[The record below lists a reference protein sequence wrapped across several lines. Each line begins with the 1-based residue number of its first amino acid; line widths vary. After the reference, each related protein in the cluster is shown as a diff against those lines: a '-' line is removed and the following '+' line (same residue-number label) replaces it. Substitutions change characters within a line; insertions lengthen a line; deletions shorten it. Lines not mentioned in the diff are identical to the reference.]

1 MDDDISI
8 SSWLKNESGSR
19 PERASFLDKLQEGEE
34 HIAYDSQKAIHNEVF
49 SKINCLDC
57 GNYCKTT
64 PPIYTKKD
72 VKRIA
77 RHIGITPKTFIRK
90 YTIEDIGGELTGIK
104 VPCHFLN
111 EDNTCSIYEVRP
123 EACRRYPHT
132 DEKEFAERP
141 EMAQYQLF
149 TTINDLNG
157 SKELFTEGL
166 KEFCLPS
173 FRSSHLYSPMYKLS
187 AVFLQYNRSSLLSEE
202 KTFIPFA

>member
-1 MDDDISI
+1 MIEEWKKKEKELRSDRLSYLRQ
-8 SSWLKNESGSR
+8 LKAGTKN
-19 PERASFLDKLQEGEE
+19 L
-34 HIAYDSQKAIHNEVF
+34 AYDDLSNAHKEIF

-57 GNYCKTT
+57 GNCCKTT
-64 PPIYTKKD
+64 PPIFTKKD

-77 RHIGITPKTFIRK
+77 KHIGIPPKTFIRK

-141 EMAQYQLF
+141 EMNLHN
-149 TTINDLNG
+149 TILCPAAYHIV
-157 SKELFTEGL
+157 ERL
-166 KEFCLPS
+166 
-173 FRSSHLYSPMYKLS
+173 R
-187 AVFLQYNRSSLLSEE
+187 
-202 KTFIPFA
+202 KT